1 MPERRQGKGK
11 EFVPLSKVPAGTT
24 VRVAR
29 LTGGR
34 GMVARLTNMGLNAG
48 SEITVMRND
57 PAGPLIV
64 RCKGSRLAL
73 GRGVLDRVLTEDFH

>member
-1 MPERRQGKGK
+1 MSERRQGDRG
-11 EFVPLSKVPAGTT
+11 EFVPLSKVAAGRT

-34 GMVARLTNMGLNAG
+34 GMVARLTNMGLNVG
-48 SEITVMRND
+48 SEITVMRKD

-64 RCKGSRLAL
+64 RCRGARLAL
-73 GRGVLDRVLTEDFH
+73 GRGVLDRVFTERVH

>member
-1 MPERRQGKGK
+1 MSEGHQGERG
-11 EFVPLSKVPAGTT
+11 ELVPLSKVPAGTT

-73 GRGVLDRVLTEDFH
+73 GRGVLDRIFTEALR